1 MAENSNE
8 NSNRKPVSDFVLPF
22 ERKIVELEALRDKAT
37 SEEERAT
44 IGAELERERT
54 NVVANLT
61 PWQRM
66 QLARHPNRPR
76 MMDYVRRVLDDFIEL
91 HGDRLGGDDPAM
103 ITGIGRFR
111 GRTVAVVGQQKG
123 DTTDERIRRNFG
135 MPHPEGYRKALRVFE
150 MAERL
155 HMPIV
160 SFVDTPAADPSVESE
175 AHGQAGA
182 IARNLWAM
190 LRLKTPIF
198 VAILGEGGSGGALA
212 IALGDWVAMFEY
224 AIYVVCPPERCA
236 EILWRDIDK
245 KEMAASALKITAA
258 DLLSLGVIDRILPEP
273 GGGAHR
279 DPEQSAQVLTEE
291 LDRFLGDY
299 CSKDNWD
306 PAQRQQR
313 FRRLGHWRET
323 G

>member
-1 MAENSNE
+1 MADNNSK
-8 NSNRKPVSDFVLPF
+8 KPVSDVVLPF
-22 ERKIVELEALRDKAT
+22 ERKIVELETLRDNAAT
-37 SEEERAT
+37 ATERET
-44 IGAELERERT
+44 LDAELERERAIVFT
-54 NVVANLT
+54 NLS

-76 MMDYVRRVLDDFIEL
+76 MMDYVRRMMDDFVEL

-111 GRTVAVVGQQKG
+111 GKTVVIAGQQKG

-155 HMPIV
+155 HLPIV
-160 SFVDTPAADPSVESE
+160 TFVDTPAADPSVESE
-175 AHGQAGA
+175 DHGQASA

-190 LRLKTPIF
+190 LRLKTPVF
-198 VAILGEGGSGGALA
+198 CAVLGEGGSGGALA
-212 IALGDWVAMFEY
+212 IAVGDEIVMFEY

-245 KEMAASALKITAA
+245 KEMAASALKITAG
-258 DLLSLGVIDRILPEP
+258 DLHKLGVIDKILAEP

-279 DPEQSAQVLTEE
+279 DPDQAAQLLSEE
-291 LDRFLGDY
+291 LERFLGDY
-299 CSKDNWD
+299 GNVDRWD
-306 PAQRQQR
+306 PTPRQQR
-313 FRRLGHWRET
+313 FRRLGQWREVN
-323 G
+323 

>member
-1 MAENSNE
+1 
-8 NSNRKPVSDFVLPF
+8 
-22 ERKIVELEALRDKAT
+22 
-37 SEEERAT
+37 
-44 IGAELERERT
+44 
-54 NVVANLT
+54 
-61 PWQRM
+61 
-66 QLARHPNRPR
+66 
-76 MMDYVRRVLDDFIEL
+76 MMDYVRRVMEDFVEL

-111 GRTVAVVGQQKG
+111 GKTVVVAGQQKG

-155 HMPIV
+155 RLPIV
-160 SFVDTPAADPSVESE
+160 TFVDTPAADPSVESE
-175 AHGQAGA
+175 DHGQASA

-198 VAILGEGGSGGALA
+198 SAILGEGGSGGALA
-212 IALGDWVAMFEY
+212 IAVGDRISMFEY

-245 KEMAASALKITAA
+245 KEMAASALKITAG
-258 DLLSLGVIDRILPEP
+258 DLKSLGVIDQILPEP

-279 DPEQSAQVLTEE
+279 DPDQAAQILSEE

-299 CSKDNWD
+299 GNNGNWD
-306 PAQRQQR
+306 PTQRQQR
-313 FRRLGHWRET
+313 FRRLGQWRDSN
-323 G
+323 

>member
-1 MAENSNE
+1 LAENN
-8 NSNRKPVSDFVLPF
+8 NRKPISDVVLPF

-37 SEEERAT
+37 AGDERDT
-44 IGAELERERT
+44 LDAELERERK
-54 NVVANLT
+54 VVFAGLT

-76 MMDYVRRVLDDFIEL
+76 MMDYVRRVFEDFVEL

-103 ITGIGRFR
+103 ITGLGRFK
-111 GRTVAVVGQQKG
+111 GRTVVVVGQQKG

-135 MPHPEGYRKALRVFE
+135 MPHPEGYRKALRAFE

-155 HMPIV
+155 HLPIV
-160 SFVDTPAADPSVESE
+160 TLVDTPAADPSVESE
-175 AHGQAGA
+175 DHGQASA

-198 VAILGEGGSGGALA
+198 TAILGEGGSGGALA
-212 IALGDWVAMFEY
+212 IAVGDKISMFEY

-258 DLLSLGVIDRILPEP
+258 DLHSLGVIDQILPEP

-279 DPEQSAQVLTEE
+279 DPDQAAQVLSEE

-299 CSKDNWD
+299 GNVDNWD
-306 PAQRQQR
+306 PTPRQHR
-313 FRRLGHWRET
+313 FRRLGQWREV